1 MSIPLHLAVIMD
13 GNGRWAK
20 RRMLPRS
27 AGHKRGADAVRTLL
41 QTAHAKGVRYLTV
54 FAFSSENWKRPQD
67 EVDTLMDLF
76 ASSLARESA
85 SLHANGVRL
94 RFVGDRARFDI
105 ALRQQMADAEALTAS
120 NSGIHFTVAV
130 NYGGQWDIAQAA
142 SRLAERGITHISEES
157 LAAEMSLAF
166 APDVDLLIRTGG
178 EHRISNFLLWQCA
191 YSELYFTETL
201 WPDFDADE
209 LDKALI
215 AFSQRE
221 RRFGQTSE
229 QVRQAA

>member
-1 MSIPLHLAVIMD
+1 
-13 GNGRWAK
+13 
-20 RRMLPRS
+20 
-27 AGHKRGADAVRTLL
+27 
-41 QTAHAKGVRYLTV
+41 
-54 FAFSSENWKRPQD
+54 
-67 EVDTLMDLF
+67 
-76 ASSLARESA
+76 
-85 SLHANGVRL
+85 
-94 RFVGDRARFDI
+94 
-105 ALRQQMADAEALTAS
+105 
-120 NSGIHFTVAV
+120 
-130 NYGGQWDIAQAA
+130 
-142 SRLAERGITHISEES
+142 
-157 LAAEMSLAF
+157 MSLAF